1 MGRRKKNGSSVLVG
15 LVDDFYEHQAG
26 GDPGKLKYSA
36 LEKYARSRGVQAS
49 WHDFRR
55 DGEVLRRI
63 RELRERREPEA
74 SPQIVPAY
82 KSLDIEGMLR
92 NARTAE
98 ELKRKLFELDCYWK
112 KAYDDAVGF
121 MEENRKLSAQKSR
134 CEAELRRL
142 ELEKEE
148 QAALTV
154 SMETR
159 IRKLEKENAYLRRT
173 LRECLYPAVA
183 DELLRE
189 SGLSSGKSGVVRP
202 DAFPRLIEGDTPQPF
217 DGVQVPASKEPNR
230 QERLLSVM
238 KEQASRHGK

>member
-15 LVDDFYEHQAG
+15 IVDDFYEREAG

-49 WHDFRR
+49 RYDFWR

-63 RELRERREPEA
+63 RELRERREPEEN
-74 SPQIVPAY
+74 PPIIPAY
-82 KSLDIEGMLR
+82 KSLDIEGLLR
-92 NARTAE
+92 NVRTAE
-98 ELKRKLFELDCYWK
+98 ELKRKLYELDCYWK
-112 KAYDDAVGF
+112 KAYEDAFGL
-121 MEENRKLSAQKSR
+121 MEENRKLSAEKSR
-134 CEAELRRL
+134 CEEELFRL
-142 ELEKEE
+142 AQEKEE
-148 QAALTV
+148 QTATEA
-154 SMETR
+154 R
-159 IRKLEKENAYLRRT
+159 IRKLEKENAYLRQT

-189 SGLSSGKSGVVRP
+189 SGLSSGKSGVIRP
-202 DAFPRLIEGDTPQPF
+202 DALPRLIEGDTPQPF

-238 KEQASRHGK
+238 KERANRHGR

>member
-15 LVDDFYEHQAG
+15 VVDDFYEHEAG

-49 WHDFRR
+49 WYDFRR

-63 RELRERREPEA
+63 RELRERREPEEN
-74 SPQIVPAY
+74 PPIIPAY
-82 KSLDIEGMLR
+82 KSLDIEGLLR

-98 ELKRKLFELDCYWK
+98 ELKRKLYELDCYWK
-112 KAYDDAVGF
+112 KAYEDAVGL
-121 MEENRKLSAQKSR
+121 MEENRKLSAEKSR
-134 CEAELRRL
+134 CEKELFRL
-142 ELEKEE
+142 AQEKEE
-148 QAALTV
+148 QTATEA
-154 SMETR
+154 R

-202 DAFPRLIEGDTPQPF
+202 DALPRLIEGDTPQPF